1 MNLSFLG
8 GSGTISM
15 ENLEACLKYAEVK
28 KLSEEYDLKK
38 SEKIGQLYPVI
49 KDKFGNVIDGK
60 HRLQADPDW
69 RTETIEGID
78 SDEKLL
84 VARAVANWHRRAVP
98 ESEKREWIN
107 GLAEIYL
114 KQGLKIKAE
123 FPFENEIKNKIAEVT
138 GLHPDTVNDYLHSK
152 FKQGAIG
159 GWQDETPRPVSASQR
174 VETRLGSE
182 VAERFRKEVLE
193 EATLSPE
200 EKAEREAEKQRKAEE
215 SKIKKEKQK
224 RKREENKLKKEEKL
238 QKQAE
243 ERAKNLKK
251 EELLKDK
258 DFLVEA
264 SKKLEEEE
272 KRSVEELT
280 PSLLIKEEQEKLEHQ
295 DLRQFLMN
303 YSEALKKIPNI
314 DTSAR
319 DIQIIIS
326 IFKKSIVER
335 NIKCPICG
343 NSALKWGCGHE
354 F

>member
-1 MNLSFLG
+1 
-8 GSGTISM
+8 M

-49 KDKFGNVIDGK
+49 KDKFGNIIDGK

-69 RTETIEGID
+69 RTETIANID
-78 SDEKLL
+78 SEEKLL

-107 GLAEIYL
+107 GLAEIYK
-114 KQGLKIKAE
+114 KQGLKISPK
-123 FPFENEIKNKIAEVT
+123 NEILANVSLATSLSEKTVLLYLSDDFKQTKQARE
-138 GLHPDTVNDYLHSK
+138 LHP
-152 FKQGAIG
+152 
-159 GWQDETPRPVSASQR
+159 PRVSASQKI
-174 VETRLGSE
+174 ETQFGSE
-182 VAERFRKEVLE
+182 VVERFRKEVLE
-193 EATLSPE
+193 EAALSPE
-200 EKAEREAEKQRKAEE
+200 EKAKREAEKQHQKEE
-215 SKIKKEKQK
+215 RE
-224 RKREENKLKKEEKL
+224 RKREENKLKNEEKL

-264 SKKLEEEE
+264 SKKLEEE
-272 KRSVEELT
+272 KRSVEELK
-280 PSLLIKEEQEKLEHQ
+280 PLPLVEEELEHQ

>member
-28 KLSEEYDLKK
+28 KLSEEEIIPYKE
-38 SEKIGQLYPVI
+38 SAATIGQLYPVI
-49 KDKFGNVIDGK
+49 KDKFGNIIDGK
-60 HRLQADPDW
+60 NRLQADPDW
-69 RTETIEGID
+69 RTETIANID
-78 SDEKLL
+78 SEEKLL

-98 ESEKREWIN
+98 ENEKREWIN
-107 GLAEIYL
+107 GLAEIYK
-114 KQGLKIKAE
+114 KQGLKVKTA
-123 FPFENEIKNKIAEVT
+123 FPFENEIKQKIVEVT
-138 GLHPDTVNDYLHSK
+138 GLSSDIVETYLLDE
-152 FKQGAIG
+152 FKQKMKG
-159 GWQDETPRPVSASQR
+159 GWSDKTPRKVSASQR
-174 VETRLGSE
+174 IETRLGPE

-200 EKAEREAEKQRKAEE
+200 KKAEREAEKQRIKEE
-215 SKIKKEKQK
+215 RE

-343 NSALKWGCGHE
+343 NSTLKWGCGHE